1 MFTPTARAVEIGS
14 LVLIALGLLARW
26 PEPAGRDR
34 PLSRAGLDRLWPWSP
49 WLQVL
54 AVRRNYLAGGELARL
69 RVSRDVAFLAAV
81 AASIAFVLS
90 PARWSL
96 GAAVA
101 GALFGIAIEL
111 LARFSP
117 KAA

>member
-14 LVLIALGLLARW
+14 LVLIALGLLVGGRSLLVEIARF
-26 PEPAGRDR
+26 PLPA
-34 PLSRAGLDRLWPWSP
+34 LIGLALVAV
-49 WLQVL
+49 LQVL

-117 KAA
+117 KVA